1 MIFPRLLE
9 YDRRILIFFPPS
21 IFAAREITVVSRCA
35 LNHLDVNETR

>member
-9 YDRRILIFFPPS
+9 YDRRILIFSPF
-21 IFAAREITVVSRCA
+21 IAAREITVVSRCA